1 MTKNIFKLDLLL
13 PEKWDL
19 WDNFVNNTVGGLIF
33 HTSKFFKII
42 KEAFKRSVYV
52 LSVFQGERIVGGVVL
67 YPQRKIGIN
76 YLTSPFYI
84 PYNGFILS
92 DFNESKSYRK
102 RIELQNK
109 ILDLLR
115 KEIESK
121 YFFAHLNLMPTIFD
135 YRPLILNKW
144 EFLPTYN
151 IFIDLQDKQDL
162 SSLLRRNQSRNI
174 LKSKNVDY
182 QLTST
187 ENVDTLYDLVKNSY
201 AYHHLIPPIRERV
214 FKLFSAKLL
223 QTEIGKCYTLK
234 KDNHTAAVILVVE
247 NFPNVYT
254 LFAGR
259 NVHENF
265 TNAELYLYWR
275 LMNIYQQDGYE
286 IFDMLG
292 GMVPSIA
299 YIKLG
304 LGGKLFRYDQLYYY
318 KSPLYKLIF
327 QLERERI
334 RRKRIL

>member
-1 MTKNIFKLDLLL
+1 MAKNIFKLDILQ

-19 WDNFVNNTVGGLIF
+19 WDKFVKNTAGGLIF
-33 HTSKFFKII
+33 QTSKFFRII
-42 KEAFKRSVYV
+42 KETFNRSVYI
-52 LSVFQGERIVGGVVL
+52 LSVFQGEQIVGGLVL

-84 PYNGFILS
+84 PYNGFIIS
-92 DFNESKSYRK
+92 DFNESNSYRK
-102 RIELQNK
+102 RIELHNK

-135 YRPLILNKW
+135 HRPLILNKW

-151 IFIDLQDKQDL
+151 IYINLQEEKDL

-174 LKSKNVDY
+174 LKSKNIDY

-187 ENVDTLYDLVKNSY
+187 ENVYTLYDLVKNSY
-201 AYHHLIPPIRERV
+201 ACHHLTPPISERE
-214 FKLFSAKLL
+214 FKLFSAKLV
-223 QTEIGKCYTLK
+223 QTKIGKCFTLK
-234 KDNHTAAVILVVE
+234 KDNHTAAAILVVE

-265 TNAELYLYWR
+265 TNAELYLYWK
-275 LMNIYQQDGYE
+275 LMNIYQKNGYE

-304 LGGKLFRYDQLYYY
+304 LGGKLFRYDQLYFYR
-318 KSPLYKLIF
+318 SPLHKFIF